1 MPGTELSAG
10 FVVVSNTDMMA
21 VFMALPFG
29 GKTGNTKEMVHRV
42 KCRYP
47 TVILEGPTPAPGFI
61 QKVAHLC
68 QDMKAV

>member
-1 MPGTELSAG
+1 M
-10 FVVVSNTDMMA
+10 SNTDMMA

-61 QKVAHLC
+61 RKWLISARI
-68 QDMKAV
+68 